1 MYLDCYKLYT
11 LCVFVCSVFV
21 GLFELFDVNC
31 DGHIDLSEMIRG
43 VAMCCRRHTDEKIKC
58 E

>member
-1 MYLDCYKLYT
+1 M
-11 LCVFVCSVFV
+11 FV

-43 VAMCCRRHTDEKIKC
+43 VALCCRRNTDDKIKRKW
-58 E
+58 